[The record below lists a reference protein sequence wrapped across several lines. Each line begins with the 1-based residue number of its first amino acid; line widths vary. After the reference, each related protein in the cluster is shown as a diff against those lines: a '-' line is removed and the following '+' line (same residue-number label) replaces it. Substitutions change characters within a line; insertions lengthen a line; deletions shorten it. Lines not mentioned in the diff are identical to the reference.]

1 MTQMFR
7 RVGGARRNPPTGGA
21 QRNPPSAVRH
31 RRTLRAIA
39 GVFLFALTAAHAA
52 EPVEKYPSRP
62 VRIVTGSSGSTSD
75 AIARFT
81 AQKLT
86 ERLGQQFIVDNRAGA
101 GGTIG
106 TDIVAKSVP
115 DGYNLT
121 IAHAG
126 THVSAVTLFPK
137 LPYDPVRDFAP
148 ITILMKG
155 VTVLV
160 AHPSVPA
167 NKVQE
172 LIALGKAKGGDAV
185 SSGSAGSGTISHL
198 AGELFRKVSGVNFL
212 HVPYKGAGPALTG
225 LLSGETQFAFL
236 SPVTARVQLQAK
248 KVKAFTVTSLQR
260 FPATPEVPSA
270 TEAGVPGLEAL
281 LWFGIMAPA
290 KTPQPIVAKLNKE
303 INASFAQ
310 PDTRE
315 ALLKLG
321 ALAAAGSPEE
331 MRAFIEAEL
340 KKWTPVIKATGIK
353 AE

>member
-1 MTQMFR
+1 MLKF
-7 RVGGARRNPPTGGA
+7 VVVAA
-21 QRNPPSAVRH
+21 
-31 RRTLRAIA
+31 AIA
-39 GVFLFALTAAHAA
+39 SAAAHAA
-52 EPVEKYPSRP
+52 EPVDKYPARP
-62 VRIVTGSSGSTSD
+62 VRIVTGSTGSTSD

-106 TDIVAKSVP
+106 TDIVAKSPP
-115 DGYNLT
+115 DGYNLI

-137 LPYDPVRDFAP
+137 LPYHPLNDFAP
-148 ITILMKG
+148 VTILMKG

-167 NKVQE
+167 NNVQE
-172 LIALGKAKGGDAV
+172 LVALGKAKGGDAV
-185 SSGSAGSGTISHL
+185 SWGSAGAGTISHL

-236 SPVTARVQLQAK
+236 SPVTARTQLQAK

-260 FPATPEVPSA
+260 FPGAPEIPSA
-270 TEAGVPGLEAL
+270 AEAGVPGLDAL
-281 LWFGIMAPA
+281 LWFGLMAPA
-290 KTPQPIVAKLNKE
+290 KTPSAIVTKLNRE
-303 INASFAQ
+303 ITESFNQA
-310 PDTRE
+310 DVKE

-321 ALAAAGSPEE
+321 AIAAPSTPDE
-331 MRAFIEAEL
+331 MRAFITAEL
-340 KKWTPVIKATGIK
+340 TKWTPIIKAAGIK
-353 AE
+353 VE

>member
-1 MTQMFR
+1 MLL
-7 RVGGARRNPPTGGA
+7 VAA
-21 QRNPPSAVRH
+21 
-31 RRTLRAIA
+31 
-39 GVFLFALTAAHAA
+39 AAHAA
-52 EPVEKYPSRP
+52 ESAEKYPTRP
-62 VRIVTGSSGSTSD
+62 VRVITGSTGSTSD
-75 AIARFT
+75 QIARFT

-115 DGYNLT
+115 DGHTLV

-137 LPYDPVRDFAP
+137 LPYDPLRDFAP
-148 ITILMKG
+148 ISILMKG

-167 NKVQE
+167 SSVQE

-185 SSGSAGSGTISHL
+185 SWGSAGAGTISHL

-260 FPATPEVPSA
+260 FPATPDVPSA
-270 TEAGVPGLEAL
+270 AEAGVPGLEAL

-290 KTPQPIVAKLNKE
+290 KTPQAIVTKLNKE
-303 INASFAQ
+303 INESFAQ
-310 PDTRE
+310 AETKE

-321 ALAAAGSPEE
+321 ALAAPSTPEE
-331 MRAFIEAEL
+331 MRAFIKAEL
-340 KKWTPVIKATGIK
+340 AKWTPVIKAAGIK
-353 AE
+353 VE

>member
-1 MTQMFR
+1 MQ
-7 RVGGARRNPPTGGA
+7 
-21 QRNPPSAVRH
+21 QHVRGFVCAA
-31 RRTLRAIA
+31 LVAA
-39 GVFLFALTAAHAA
+39 GTAHAA
-52 EPVEKYPSRP
+52 DAEKYPTKP
-62 VRIVTGSSGSTSD
+62 VRVITGSAGSTSD
-75 AIARFT
+75 QIARFT

-106 TDIVAKSVP
+106 TDIVAKAVP
-115 DGYNLT
+115 DGHTLT

-126 THVSAVTLFPK
+126 THVSAVSLFK
-137 LPYDPVRDFAP
+137 NLPYDPVRDFAP
-148 ITILMKG
+148 ISILMKG

-167 NKVQE
+167 NSVQE

-185 SSGSAGSGTISHL
+185 SWGSAGAGTISHL
-198 AGELFRKVSGVNFL
+198 AGELFVRVSGVKFL

-236 SPVTARVQLQAK
+236 SPVTAHVQLQAK

-260 FPATPEVPSA
+260 FPGTPDIPSA
-270 TEAGVPGLEAL
+270 TEAGVPGLDAL

-290 KTPQPIVAKLNKE
+290 KTPQSIIIRLNRE
-303 INASFAQ
+303 INDSFNR
-310 PDTRE
+310 PETRE

-321 ALAAAGSPEE
+321 AIASPSTPEE
-331 MRAFIEAEL
+331 MRAFIKAEL
-340 KKWTPVIKATGIK
+340 AKWTPVIKAAGIT
-353 AE
+353 AQ

>member
-1 MTQMFR
+1 MKNLT
-7 RVGGARRNPPTGGA
+7 P
-21 QRNPPSAVRH
+21 
-31 RRTLRAIA
+31 
-39 GVFLFALTAAHAA
+39 TAAWIACAMLAATAVHAA
-52 EPVEKYPSRP
+52 DSVDKYPSRP
-62 VRIVTGSSGSTSD
+62 VRVITGSTGSTSD
-75 AIARFT
+75 QIARFT

-115 DGYNLT
+115 DGYTLI

-126 THVSAVTLFPK
+126 THVSAVSLFK
-137 LPYDPVRDFAP
+137 NLPYDPVCDFAP
-148 ITILMKG
+148 VSLLMKG

-167 NKVQE
+167 SNVQE
-172 LIALGKAKGGDAV
+172 LIALGKAKGGNAV
-185 SSGSAGSGTISHL
+185 AWGSAGAGTISHL
-198 AGELFRKVSGVNFL
+198 AGELFVRVTGVDFL

-236 SPVTARVQLQAK
+236 SPVTARTQLQAK

-260 FPATPEVPSA
+260 FPGLPEVPSA
-270 TEAGVPGLEAL
+270 AEVGVPKLDAL
-281 LWFGIMAPA
+281 LWFGLMAPA

-303 INASFAQ
+303 INESFSQ
-310 PDTRE
+310 PDVKE

-321 ALAAAGSPEE
+321 ALAAPTTPQE
-331 MRAFIEAEL
+331 MSAFIKAEL
-340 KKWTPVIKATGIK
+340 AKWTPVIKAAGIK

>member
-1 MTQMFR
+1 MNQI
-7 RVGGARRNPPTGGA
+7 
-21 QRNPPSAVRH
+21 
-31 RRTLRAIA
+31 RTIA
-39 GVFLFALTAAHAA
+39 CVIALASVSAHAA
-52 EPVEKYPSRP
+52 DSADKYPVRP
-62 VRIVTGSSGSTSD
+62 VRIITGSTGSTSD

-106 TDIVAKSVP
+106 TDIVAKSPP
-115 DGYNLT
+115 DGYNLVV
-121 IAHAG
+121 AHAG

-137 LPYDPVRDFAP
+137 LPYDPLRDFAP
-148 ITILMKG
+148 VSMLMTG

-167 NKVQE
+167 NSVQE

-185 SSGSAGSGTISHL
+185 SWGSAGAGTISHL

-236 SPVTARVQLQAK
+236 SPVTARVQLHAK

-260 FPATPEVPSA
+260 FPATPDVPSA
-270 TEAGVPGLEAL
+270 AEAGVPGLDAL
-281 LWFGIMAPA
+281 LWFGLMAPA
-290 KTPQPIVAKLNKE
+290 KTPQAIVTRLNRE
-303 INASFAQ
+303 IRDSFNQA
-310 PDTRE
+310 DTKE

-321 ALAAAGSPEE
+321 AIAAPSTPEE
-331 MRAFIEAEL
+331 MRAFIQAEL
-340 KKWTPVIKATGIK
+340 AKWTPIIKATGIK
-353 AE
+353 VE

>member
-1 MTQMFR
+1 MN
-7 RVGGARRNPPTGGA
+7 VLK
-21 QRNPPSAVRH
+21 
-31 RRTLRAIA
+31 TLAWTL
-39 GVFLFALTAAHAA
+39 LFATSAAFGA
-52 EPVEKYPSRP
+52 ESADKYPSRP
-62 VRIVTGSSGSTSD
+62 VRVITGSTGSTSD
-75 AIARFT
+75 QIARFT

-115 DGYNLT
+115 DGYTLT

-137 LPYDPVRDFAP
+137 LPYDPLRDFAP
-148 ITILMKG
+148 ISILMKG

-167 NKVQE
+167 NSVQE
-172 LIALGKAKGGDAV
+172 LIALGKAKGGQAV
-185 SSGSAGSGTISHL
+185 SWGLAGAGTISHL
-198 AGELFRKVSGVNFL
+198 AGELFVKVSGVNFL

-270 TEAGVPGLEAL
+270 AEVGMPGLEAL

-290 KTPQPIVAKLNKE
+290 KTPQAIVMKLNRE
-303 INASFAQ
+303 INDSFAQ
-310 PDTRE
+310 PETKE

-321 ALAAAGSPEE
+321 ALAAASTPEE
-331 MRAFIEAEL
+331 MRAFIKAEL
-340 KKWTPVIKATGIK
+340 AKWTPVIKATGIK
-353 AE
+353 VE